1 MASKKKHVEKLPM
14 ASLTEPVRKS
24 VLDVIQYN
32 LRAIGY
38 KTYITRVVY
47 IGKYHGTHEVLPK
60 RMENIIRDLRVDY
73 NNMPITGLF
82 LVYPSCY
89 IHILEAWEDI
99 IYKHYELMYAMDD
112 DKCKFEKAIPLPSY
126 HHVHQRFFSGWCH
139 VYMIPLTLIGTLEAH
154 TLDDILKQVSN
165 CLIKVYTLCEYI
177 AKAVHEKSI
186 DVQDVLLNLGDKA
199 YLPESTVL
207 EFLLNVNSP
216 VLKTV
221 EEHLQIYSDASPSA
235 FWDDNNVW
243 PPPCDIMPRDAFD
256 GRKVPDH
263 RNSGK

>member
-1 MASKKKHVEKLPM
+1 M

-32 LRAIGY
+32 LRAI
-38 KTYITRVVY
+38 
-47 IGKYHGTHEVLPK
+47 
-60 RMENIIRDLRVDY
+60 DY
-73 NNMPITGLF
+73 
-82 LVYPSCY
+82 
-89 IHILEAWEDI
+89 
-99 IYKHYELMYAMDD
+99 
-112 DKCKFEKAIPLPSY
+112 
-126 HHVHQRFFSGWCH
+126 RFFSGWCH
-139 VYMIPLTLIGTLEAH
+139 VYMIPPTLIGTLEAQ

-165 CLIKVYTLCEYI
+165 CLIKVYTLCKYI
-177 AKAVHEKSI
+177 ANVMHTKSI
-186 DVQDVLLNLGDKA
+186 NIQDVLRNLGDKA
-199 YLPESTVL
+199 AWYLPESTVL

-221 EEHLQIYSDASPSA
+221 EEYLQMYSDASPSA

-263 RNSGK
+263 RNSEK

>member
-1 MASKKKHVEKLPM
+1 MASKKKYVEKLPM

-38 KTYITRVVY
+38 
-47 IGKYHGTHEVLPK
+47 
-60 RMENIIRDLRVDY
+60 
-73 NNMPITGLF
+73 
-82 LVYPSCY
+82 
-89 IHILEAWEDI
+89 AWEDI
-99 IYKHYELMYAMDD
+99 IYKHYELMYALDD
-112 DKCKFEKAIPLPSY
+112 DECKFGKAIPLPSY
-126 HHVHQRFFSGWCH
+126 HHVHQVGGLICGWCH
-139 VYMIPLTLIGTLEAH
+139 VYMIPPTLIGTLEAH

-177 AKAVHEKSI
+177 ANAVHEKIYKAKNFLHFIPSI
-186 DVQDVLLNLGDKA
+186 DAQDVLRNLGDKA
-199 YLPESTVL
+199 AWYLPESTVL

-221 EEHLQIYSDASPSA
+221 EEYLQMYSDASPSA

-263 RNSGK
+263 RGVGCCFLTGLRMKVPLISPTILHGLSDDGEIKTMIANPSIS